1 MDAHGGARALRA
13 LGAARAQLDQR
24 PAGPR
29 LTITALYTPNGQD
42 TWRPNEVTRGPW
54 DPLAQHGGAPAA
66 LLGGLLDEAEP
77 RGDMRVVRV
86 SFELLRPVPLTDL
99 RAEVEVVRPGRRVQ
113 LVEGRLYADDRFVM
127 KATALR
133 VRRAPGASPEVGSPG
148 DEPPPGPEH
157 GEPRHLDR
165 LDIGMPSFA
174 VHGVEIRFV
183 EGSFG
188 PGPAVAW
195 IRLRGPVREGHEPT
209 PLERALA
216 AADFGNGVSAELDW
230 NEHVFINP
238 DLTVHIE
245 REPEGE
251 WVALDART
259 RVATDGTG
267 LAESVLFD
275 RRGRIGR
282 AVQALLVEARPNAR

>member
-1 MDAHGGARALRA
+1 V
-13 LGAARAQLDQR
+13 
-24 PAGPR
+24 
-29 LTITALYTPNGQD
+29 TALYVPTGEGSWEPD
-42 TWRPNEVTRGPW
+42 ELTRGPW
-54 DPLAQHGGAPAA
+54 DPSAQHGGAPAA
-66 LLGGLLDEAEP
+66 LLGGLLEEAQPGAE
-77 RGDMRVVRV
+77 MRVVRV
-86 SFELLRPVPLTDL
+86 SFELLRPVPLTELHAEIDL
-99 RAEVEVVRPGRRVQ
+99 VRPGRRVQ
-113 LVEGRLYADDRFVM
+113 LVEGRLHAQGRLVM

-133 VRRAPGASPEVGSPG
+133 VRRAPGASPEIGGPG
-148 DEPPPGPEH
+148 DDPPRGPEH
-157 GEPRHLDR
+157 GEPRHLER
-165 LDIGMPSFA
+165 LDVGLPSFA
-174 VHGVEIRFV
+174 TQGVEIRFV

-195 IRLRGPVREGHEPT
+195 IRLRGPVRDGREPT
-209 PLERALA
+209 PLERTLA

-238 DLTVHIE
+238 DLTVHVE

-259 RVATDGTG
+259 RVASDGTG

-282 AVQALLVEARPNAR
+282 AVQALLVEGRTAGR